1 MSLHNLAL
9 AGGGIKVLSF
19 CGALYSLNKIHKIDN
34 IKRVIATSAG
44 CIIALMII
52 CGFSVEEM
60 LKIVKER
67 DMSEIKSDDTLINN
81 LYRFAFNFGFN
92 DGISIESW
100 IAELLVMK
108 KINPTI
114 TFKELHDLFGKELI
128 LTVCYLNKR
137 ELKLLSSV
145 DTPDLEVIKGVRM
158 AMTFPLYFE
167 PVRLSEHSSD
177 NHDIY
182 VDGALV
188 CNYPIDYLKSY
199 DPYLENT
206 IGLTLTCDNQERGK
220 YHAIGTVFDMFD
232 LIMATLNLALK
243 DNLSIEAKK
252 RTITINTKEIDMFD
266 FNLTDK
272 EKERLFAR
280 GYRAVKEYF
289 KKLN

>member
-1 MSLHNLAL
+1 MRYIHNLAL

-19 CGALYSLNKIHKIDN
+19 CGALYRLDKIHKISN
-34 IKRVIATSAG
+34 IKRIIATSAG
-44 CIIALMII
+44 CIIALMVI

-60 LKIVKER
+60 IELVKER
-67 DMSEIKSDDTLINN
+67 DMSEIKSNDTLINN

-92 DGISIESW
+92 DGTSIESW
-100 IAELLVMK
+100 IIELLSIK

-114 TFKELHDLFGKELI
+114 TFKELHNLFDKELI

-145 DTPDLEVIKGVRM
+145 DTPDLEVVKGVRM

-167 PVRLSEHSSD
+167 PINNED
-177 NHDIY
+177 GNIY
-182 VDGALV
+182 VDGALI
-188 CNYPIDYLKSY
+188 CNYPIDYLRSY

-220 YHAIGTVFDMFD
+220 YHAIGTIFDMFD

-252 RTITINTKEIDMFD
+252 KTITINTKEIDMFD

>member
-1 MSLHNLAL
+1 MSLQNLAL

-19 CGALYSLNKIHKIDN
+19 CGALYGLNKFHKIDG

-44 CIIALMII
+44 CIIALMVI

-60 LKIVKER
+60 IKLVKER
-67 DMSEIKSDDTLINN
+67 DMSEIKSSDTLINN

-92 DGISIESW
+92 DGTSIESW
-100 IAELLVMK
+100 IAELLCIK

-114 TFKELHDLFGKELI
+114 TFKELYDLFDKELI

-137 ELKLLSSV
+137 ELKLLSPI
-145 DTPDLEVIKGVRM
+145 DTPDLEVVKGIRM

-167 PVRLSEHSSD
+167 PVND
-177 NHDIY
+177 GNGNIY

-188 CNYPIDYLKSY
+188 CNYPIDYLRSY
-199 DPYLENT
+199 DPFLENT

-266 FNLTDK
+266 FNLSDKDK
-272 EKERLFAR
+272 EKLFGR

>member
-167 PVRLSEHSSD
+167 PVND
-177 NHDIY
+177 GDGNIY

-188 CNYPIDYLKSY
+188 CNYPIDYLRSY
-199 DPYLENT
+199 DPFLENT